1 MIKEAIILAGG
12 LGTRLQDVVKEI
24 PKSMALINGR
34 PFLEYQLN
42 YLESWGVNRVILSV
56 GYKSEII
63 SDHFKD
69 KYKSIEIEYSHEDE
83 PLGTG
88 GGIKRA
94 FEKVKSEYAFVFN
107 GDTFFDVDLE
117 KLHDFSLLNNADVLL
132 VLRFVD
138 DVKRY
143 GAIKNNAENII
154 TEFCEKNNTSGE
166 GYINGGIYLINKE
179 YFQKF
184 DLPEKFSIEKDF
196 FEKYHKLNKFY
207 AFHSSSYF
215 RDIGIPEDYY
225 KAQDEFKKLPY

>member
-12 LGTRLQDVVKEI
+12 LGTRLNGVVKEV

-42 YLESWGVNRVILSV
+42 YLESWGINRVILSV

-63 SDHFKD
+63 SNYFKD
-69 KYKSIEIEYSHEDE
+69 KYKSIEIEYSYEDE

-88 GGIKRA
+88 GGIKKA
-94 FEKVKSEYAFVFN
+94 FEKVKGKYAFVFN
-107 GDTFFDVDLE
+107 GDTFFDVDLR
-117 KLHDFSLLNNADVLL
+117 KLNTFRKKKDADVLL

-138 DVKRY
+138 DIKRY
-143 GAIKNNAENII
+143 GAISYDAENII
-154 TEFCEKNNTSGE
+154 TDFSEKNKKSGE
-166 GYINGGIYLINKE
+166 GYINGGIYLINKN

-196 FEKYHKLNKFY
+196 FEKYYSTHDFY
-207 AFHSSSYF
+207 GFRCSSYF
-215 RDIGIPEDYY
+215 LDIGIPEDYY

>member
-12 LGTRLQDVVKEI
+12 LGTRLKGVVKEV

-42 YLESWGVNRVILSV
+42 YLESWGINRVILSV

-63 SDHFKD
+63 SNHFKD
-69 KYKSIEIEYSHEDE
+69 KYKSIEIEYSYEDE

-88 GGIKRA
+88 GGIKKA
-94 FEKVKSEYAFVFN
+94 FEKVKGQYAFVFN
-107 GDTFFDVDLE
+107 GDTFFDVDLQ
-117 KLHDFSLLNNADVLL
+117 KLNKFRKKKNADVLL

-138 DVKRY
+138 DIKRY
-143 GAIKNNAENII
+143 GAISYDAENII
-154 TEFCEKNNTSGE
+154 TDFSEKNKKSGE
-166 GYINGGIYLINKE
+166 GYINGGIYLIDKN

-196 FEKYHKLNKFY
+196 FEKYHKSNNFY
-207 AFHSSSYF
+207 AFYSSSYF